1 LLIDEEPTRRDG
13 MILALAVSAL
23 LLVATVLVML
33 WLRENCDSCNRAAV
47 TTVVATTT
55 TAAPTTTTTEPP
67 TTTTTEAPTT
77 TTTSIPLVTVG
88 EFCVTG
94 VRAGEALNV
103 RSGPGAASQV
113 IGTFPYSAVGILGT
127 GSAQADADG
136 RVWFEVAFEGA
147 FTGRAWVASWLLTEA
162 PCGPYVDFTVV
173 LAGDEIDFDPGE
185 WDPVGQSTACGAGG
199 DCFVNRTSEDRERLP
214 LASDAEVYLIG
225 RDASAL
231 PAITPAQFAQYLDG
245 DLYDPA
251 IHLYEAS
258 YQCTTTCAEGPRYG
272 QPYHL
277 LIEGGVV
284 VRIEQVYT
292 P

>member
-1 LLIDEEPTRRDG
+1 MLIDEEPSRRDG

-33 WLRENCDSCNRAAV
+33 WLRENCDSCERAAV
-47 TTVVATTT
+47 TTVVSTTTTAPTTTTIAPSTTTT
-55 TAAPTTTTTEPP
+55 TAAPTTTTT
-67 TTTTTEAPTT
+67 
-77 TTTSIPLVTVG
+77 IPLVTVG

-94 VRAGEALNV
+94 VRPGEALNV
-103 RSGPGAASQV
+103 RSGPGAAAQV
-113 IGTFPYSAVGILGT
+113 IGTFPYSAVGIRGT
-127 GSAQADADG
+127 GAAQADAEG
-136 RVWFEVAFEGA
+136 RVWFEVLFDGA
-147 FTGRAWVASWLLTEA
+147 FTGRAWVASWLLAEA

-173 LAGDEIDFDPGE
+173 VEGDEIDFDPGE

-199 DCFVNRTSEDRERLP
+199 DCFVNPSTADRARLP
-214 LASDAEVYLIG
+214 LAADAEVYLIG
-225 RDASAL
+225 RDTTAL
-231 PAITPAQFAQYLDG
+231 PAITPTEFAQYLDG

-272 QPYHL
+272 QPYRL

>member
-1 LLIDEEPTRRDG
+1 MLIDEEPSRRDG

-33 WLRENCDSCNRAAV
+33 WLRENCDSCDRTAV
-47 TTVVATTT
+47 TTVVSTT
-55 TAAPTTTTTEPP
+55 TAAPTTTTVAST
-67 TTTTTEAPTT
+67 TTTTTEAPT

-127 GSAQADADG
+127 GEAQADAEG
-136 RVWFEVAFEGA
+136 RVWFEVQFDGA

-173 LAGDEIDFDPGE
+173 VEDDEIDFDPGE
-185 WDPVGQSTACGAGG
+185 WDPAGQAAACGAGG
-199 DCFVNRTSEDRERLP
+199 DCFVNSTSEDRERLP
-214 LASDAEVYLIG
+214 LASDAEIYLIG

-258 YQCTTTCAEGPRYG
+258 YQCTTTCAESPRYG

-284 VRIEQVYT
+284 VRVEQVYT